1 MNCITYNYT
10 AMQLYHYTTIK
21 LHNYRVVQKKH
32 YPRKSL
38 IILKIKNTKTEFF
51 SKCIPIIIVGE
62 FGKFY
67 FPIAFG

>member
-38 IILKIKNTKTEFF
+38 IILEIQNTKPQFFF
-51 SKCIPIIIVGE
+51 SA
-62 FGKFY
+62 
-67 FPIAFG
+67 FPL